1 MIRASV
7 GARIAAPAG
16 PRRLAAVQAQTARAQ
31 AIPAEA
37 QMSTAELDGAI
48 VSAATGTRAAVG
60 LTSICPYGLG
70 ACWGGAYEALQKLD
84 GVQSV
89 RPIANAEDSTADV
102 YLHGDTL
109 PDVDR
114 WTEHIARVTN
124 GSYDFCRVEVSVKGS
139 MRAQNGGLGL
149 TGPLIDKQVVLA
161 PLEQVEKV
169 QFDRPTGRAKVA
181 TVDELAAYHR
191 LLARYQDAGTVD
203 APARDARE
211 ACRVMQCR
219 DTFSAG
225 KPRPPT
231 LARTACQLCDLPT

>member
-31 AIPAEA
+31 AMPAEA
-37 QMSTAELDGAI
+37 QMSTAKLDEAI
-48 VSAATGTRAAVG
+48 VSAATGTRATVG

-89 RPIANAEDSTADV
+89 RPIANSEDSTADV

-114 WTEHIARVTN
+114 WIK
-124 GSYDFCRVEVSVKGS
+124 CVE
-139 MRAQNGGLGL
+139 RRLRL
-149 TGPLIDKQVVLA
+149 F
-161 PLEQVEKV
+161 E
-169 QFDRPTGRAKVA
+169 GRACRTLRRA
-181 TVDELAAYHR
+181 SR
-191 LLARYQDAGTVD
+191 RLARA
-203 APARDARE
+203 
-211 ACRVMQCR
+211 
-219 DTFSAG
+219 
-225 KPRPPT
+225 
-231 LARTACQLCDLPT
+231 